1 MLQIGTLTLD
11 NRLMMAPMAGITNL
25 PFRRIA
31 KRLGAG
37 LVATEMISAEGLA
50 RRQEKTLQYLRSDP
64 EERPLSVQI
73 FGSDPRIMAEA
84 SRVVVDAGADL
95 VDINMGC
102 PARKVLKT
110 GSGGALLRSP
120 DRVRAIVSAVRA
132 VCPVPLTVK
141 MRAGWESDQP
151 VASAVAGMV
160 EDCGADAITLHPR
173 FVAQRFTGRADWRII
188 AQVKSQVRIP
198 VIGNGD
204 VWSPSEAL
212 DMRRQTGCDGVMI
225 GRAAVGNPWIF
236 RDIQDLEAGASPQ
249 APQWGE
255 RRKVISDH
263 FDLLMGLAGEE
274 RAARMMRG
282 LLVGY
287 TRGLPHSSRFRAAF
301 TGIRDQKG
309 LVAALEDY
317 ASLLREFL
325 TGPRPGPAA
334 ATDSGLDEVLH
345 RPARFGLCVGRNGL

>member
-1 MLQIGTLTLD
+1 MLKIGTLTLD

-25 PFRRIA
+25 AFRRIA

-50 RRQEKTLQYLRSDP
+50 RHQEKTLQYIRSDP
-64 EERPLSVQI
+64 EERPLAVQI
-73 FGSDPRIMAEA
+73 FGSDPRVMAEA
-84 SRVVVDAGADL
+84 GRVVVDAGADV

-141 MRAGWESDQP
+141 MRAGWSVDQP
-151 VASAVAGMV
+151 VASTIARMV
-160 EDCGADAITLHPR
+160 EECGADAITLHPR
-173 FVAQRFTGRADWRII
+173 FVTQRFAGRADWGII

-204 VWSPSEAL
+204 IRLPSEAF
-212 DMRRQTGCDGVMI
+212 DMRRQTECDGVMI

-236 RDIQDLEAGASPQ
+236 RDIQDLEAGASPH
-249 APQWGE
+249 APTWWE
-255 RRKVISDH
+255 RKKVISDH
-263 FDLLMGLAGEE
+263 FDLLTGLAGEE

-282 LLVGY
+282 LVIGY

-301 TGIRDQKG
+301 TGIRDRKG
-309 LVAALEDY
+309 LMAALGDY
-317 ASLLREFL
+317 ASLLRGSL
-325 TGPRPGPAA
+325 ASPRSRPAA
-334 ATDSGLDEVLH
+334 ATDVGPDEVL
-345 RPARFGLCVGRNGL
+345 RGPERFGLCVGHNAS